1 MKVSIPELEVGIEKR
16 EVLKMS
22 NVFLFF
28 SPISKSFPVKIFFN
42 AKSQIGET
50 NFNWTSGI
58 SVDLLKVPKK
68 ALKKK
73 SPNVSAENL
82 SKYTKVRNMK

>member
-1 MKVSIPELEVGIEKR
+1 MTI
-16 EVLKMS
+16 
-22 NVFLFF
+22 NVFLYF
-28 SPISKSFPVKIFFN
+28 SPFSKSFPVKIFFN

>member
-1 MKVSIPELEVGIEKR
+1 M
-16 EVLKMS
+16 
-22 NVFLFF
+22 
-28 SPISKSFPVKIFFN
+28 KIFFN

-82 SKYTKVRNMK
+82 SKYTKVKNMK